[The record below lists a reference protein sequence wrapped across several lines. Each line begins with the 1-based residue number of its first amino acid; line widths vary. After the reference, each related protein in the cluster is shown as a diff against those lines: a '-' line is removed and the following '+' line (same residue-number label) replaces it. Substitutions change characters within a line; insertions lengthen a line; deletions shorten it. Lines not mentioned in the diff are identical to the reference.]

1 MKQIHKITILA
12 LATVLLATGAANP
25 TPIVSAE
32 QAGPKEFE
40 DLRAGFVN
48 PKGSGTTTLWWLNG
62 KLSKAEI
69 REQLLQMRDHDGFGG
84 VAPLTLFRMKPPTEP
99 AYLSDEY
106 FEMYGCILDTAKELG
121 MTVVFYD
128 DCDFPSGTAGN
139 QMAERYPDDLMKYL
153 ARGTATVQGPGEAV
167 VPMPTGTVMSVVA
180 KNLDNNERRVV
191 SAEARLAVATSGGIG
206 GSAGFRQPP
215 EEEGRYEYFR
225 VLNADGTVLCEDKFT
240 GTVSGKWLAP
250 GASHVEKDGLHA
262 TGCLPMSVKDLKLPA
277 KFIIETRL
285 TIVRT
290 AAALA
295 FGVQDENDLIFWQF
309 NARTQ
314 AIRPHIRHG
323 GYRTLSSVSF
333 PFETNRA
340 YDVRLVVDGG
350 SVVTWIDGRRVA
362 EHQVERPPQAA
373 VRWPVPAGRWEV
385 QAFVCATAP
394 AKRFVD
400 YLDPQAMQKFIG
412 LTYDRF
418 AQKFPAH
425 FGTTIRMTFYDDLST
440 YHVPDCLMWTPT
452 FNEKFRARFG
462 RSAEALYPALWE
474 NIGADTAAARASL
487 LGLRNELLAEG
498 YQRAVQA
505 WCDNH
510 NMICSGH
517 PAAAYRANPL
527 QSSGDAILWYKYQG
541 APLTDYIHYF
551 DHGIDGFKIP
561 ASAAY
566 NFDRPTVVC
575 EIYGNFH
582 QQMSNDSNMLYRA
595 GMEIYARGIN
605 YLLPHGTWWD
615 PAKMRIVPEISW
627 RNPAY
632 SAELP
637 RYNRWAARCETLLR
651 AGRHAADIGILYPI
665 DDLAARYH
673 VGLLPFTHGKDPIP
687 GSDYYE
693 LARLLT
699 GELRRDFTF
708 LHPEIVDTRC
718 RVEGREFVLANTN
731 NWERYR
737 VLILPACRSIR
748 VGNLQKARDFL
759 AAGGRV
765 IATTCLPEQSAEFG
779 HDEEVRRLARE
790 MFGPGGRG
798 VFVPEPNETT
808 LLQALD
814 GLGFAWDVRI
824 THATDIP
831 RNYRKAHDYGGKLTG
846 DPDAYEGGNRAFAY
860 LHRSVP
866 GAEVY
871 FFANASAFDV
881 ASDVQLR
888 GKLRLEL
895 WDPHTGATRPLDASS
910 ETVHDEPVTR
920 FKLSLPAL
928 HSIFVVGR

>member
-1 MKQIHKITILA
+1 MKQTLTLI
-12 LATVLLATGAANP
+12 TVLLLAPLVA
-25 TPIVSAE
+25 
-32 QAGPKEFE
+32 
-40 DLRAGFVN
+40 LRAADAKRPDIDTLRESFVTP
-48 PKGSGTTTLWWLNG
+48 PKSAGTTTLWWLNG

-84 VAPLTLFRMKPPTEP
+84 VAPLTLFNMKPPTEP
-99 AYLSDEY
+99 AYLTDEY

-128 DCDFPSGTAGN
+128 DCDFPSGTAGK
-139 QMAERYPDDLMKYL
+139 QMAELYPNDLMKYL
-153 ARGTATVQGPGEAV
+153 ARSVATVQGPAEAV
-167 VPMPTGTVMSVVA
+167 VAVPSGTVMSVVA
-180 KNLDNNERRVV
+180 RNIESDERRVV
-191 SAEARLAVATSGGIG
+191 TAEAKFDAATAAGIG

-225 VLNADGTVLCEDKFT
+225 VLDGDGKVLFEDKFD
-240 GTVSGKWLAP
+240 GKEKNSWDAP

-262 TGCLPMSVKDLKLPA
+262 TGCLSMSAKNLKLPT
-277 KFIIETRL
+277 KFTIESRL
-285 TIVRT
+285 AIVRT

-295 FGVQDENDLIFWQF
+295 FGVKDENDLIFWQF
-309 NARTQ
+309 NAHSK
-314 AIRPHIRHG
+314 AIRPHVRHG
-323 GYRTLSSVSF
+323 GYKTLESVSF
-333 PFETNRA
+333 PFEKDRA

-350 SVVTWIDGRRVA
+350 SVVTWIDGKRIA
-362 EHQVERPPQAA
+362 EHKVEGSTTAA
-373 VRWPVPAGRWEV
+373 VRWAAPASRWEV

-400 YLDPQAMQKFIG
+400 YLDPQAMQKFIA

-425 FGTTIRMTFYDDLST
+425 FGSTVRMTFYDDLST
-440 YHVPDCLMWTPT
+440 YHVPDCLMWTPA
-452 FNEKFRARFG
+452 FNEKFSARFG
-462 RSAEALYPALWE
+462 RSPEALYPALWE
-474 NIGADTAAARASL
+474 DIGPDTAAARASL
-487 LGLRNELLAEG
+487 YSLRNELLAEG
-498 YQRAVQA
+498 YPRAVQA
-505 WCDNH
+505 WCDKH

-527 QSSGDAILWYKYQG
+527 QSAGDTILWYKYQG

-566 NFDRPTVVC
+566 NFDRERVVC

-582 QQMSNDSNMLYRA
+582 QQMPNDSNMLYRA
-595 GMEIYARGIN
+595 GMEMYARGIN

-637 RYNRWAARCETLLR
+637 RYNQWAARCESLLR
-651 AGRHAADIGILYPI
+651 AGRHVSDIGVLYPM
-665 DDLAARYH
+665 DDLAARNY

-693 LARLLT
+693 LSRLLT

-708 LHPEIVDTRC
+708 LHPDIVDERC
-718 RVEGREFVLANTN
+718 RIEDREFVLANTN

-737 VLILPACRSIR
+737 VLILPACRTIR

-779 HDEEVRRLARE
+779 RDAEVRKLAAE
-790 MFGPGGRG
+790 MFGPGGKG
-798 VFVPEPNETT
+798 ILVPKPDEKT

-814 GLGFAWDVRI
+814 GLGFAPDVRL
-824 THATDIP
+824 TNATDIP
-831 RNYRKAHDYGGKLTG
+831 RTYRSLHNYDGKLKS
-846 DPDAYEGGNRAFAY
+846 DPDAYEGGNRELAC

-871 FFANASAFDV
+871 FFSNASGIE
-881 ASDVQLR
+881 ASADVQLR
-888 GKLRLEL
+888 GKLRLEC
-895 WDPHTGATRPLDASS
+895 WDPHTGGIRALEAAPVT
-910 ETVHDEPVTR
+910 EHGEPVTR
-920 FKLSLPAL
+920 LKLTIPPIR
-928 HSIFVVGR
+928 SIFVIGYNTP